1 MRRVLS
7 AIGSLLRR
15 LRARRT
21 TAQGLSAVEHE
32 AVTMMDLEGRA
43 AFDVACE
50 QSWQCQFRGG
60 PAAADFWASV
70 AVEIAR
76 RTRQR
81 SQRTVVRRAASD

>member
-1 MRRVLS
+1 MRRVRPAVGALF
-7 AIGSLLRR
+7 RR

-21 TAQGLSAVEHE
+21 TAQGLTAVGYE

-50 QSWQCQFRGG
+50 QSWQCQFRGS
-60 PAAADFWASV
+60 PAAADFSASV

-76 RTRQR
+76 RTRQKSR
-81 SQRTVVRRAASD
+81 I